1 MVLGEKFV
9 TEMLAEQNSADNI
22 LLSFYLFRILDSESY
37 IVKKKSMH
45 LRLTG

>member
-9 TEMLAEQNSADNI
+9 TEVLAEQNSADNL

-37 IVKKKSMH
+37 KAKKKGMH
-45 LRLTG
+45 LRVSC